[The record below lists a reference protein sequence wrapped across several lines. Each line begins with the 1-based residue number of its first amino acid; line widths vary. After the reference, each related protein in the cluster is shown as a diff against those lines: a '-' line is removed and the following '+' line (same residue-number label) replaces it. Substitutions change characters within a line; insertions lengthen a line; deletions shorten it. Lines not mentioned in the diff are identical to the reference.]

1 MCLILHAR
9 FYYLN
14 GRMRSLVTRVHR
26 RISNAHKILWR
37 FAGCVTGL
45 VLIAVDPAQ
54 AADGGIVGGSTASY
68 NIAFSNSY
76 AGSDFRKVMVRN
88 WQEIA
93 AQAQKD
99 GLIREAPVVSA
110 NNSASEQAAHI
121 QDMIVKG
128 ANAIVILAASDTA
141 LNGVIR
147 DACNAGIV
155 VVVMAS
161 LVTEPC
167 VYTVDYNWSAMGRVE
182 MDYIAGR
189 LKGNGTLLEI
199 RGIAGDATDKN
210 ISDGIRKAAGDY
222 PGLKFAKTVYGNWT
236 ASVARKEVALAL
248 PSLPSIDAVA
258 TQGGDGYGAAMAFKA
273 AGRPLPII
281 VMGNRQDEL
290 ALWKQERDA
299 NGYETVSVSASPSVS
314 QVGFWVAQQI
324 LAGKQVPKFVEVP
337 LVRIDAK
344 DLDTWLATMP
354 VGGAANPSY
363 SQASVAA
370 MIDAAISNT
379 APPTPLPEATKP

>member
-1 MCLILHAR
+1 MCLVLHAW

-26 RISNAHKILWR
+26 RISNTHQIFWR
-37 FAGCVTGL
+37 LAGFVTGL
-45 VLIAVDPAQ
+45 ALVAVNPAH
-54 AADGGIVGGSTASY
+54 AADGGIAGGPTASY
-68 NIAFSNSY
+68 SIAFSNSY

-93 AQAQKD
+93 VQAQKD

-210 ISDGIRKAAGDY
+210 ISDGIRKAASDY

-337 LVRIDAK
+337 LVRIDGK
-344 DLDTWLATMP
+344 DLDAWLATMP

-363 SQASVAA
+363 DQASVAA

-379 APPTPLPEATKP
+379 APPTPLPEVTKQ

>member
-1 MCLILHAR
+1 MNTKPIHQ
-9 FYYLN
+9 
-14 GRMRSLVTRVHR
+14 V
-26 RISNAHKILWR
+26 LWR
-37 FAGCVTGL
+37 LAACMTGL
-45 VLIAVDPAQ
+45 AIFATHPAQ
-54 AADGGIVGGSTASY
+54 AAESGIASGPTASY
-68 NIAFSNSY
+68 TIAFSNSY

-88 WQEIA
+88 WEEIA
-93 AQAQKD
+93 VQAQKE

-128 ANAIVILAASDTA
+128 VNAIVILAASDTA
-141 LNGVIR
+141 LDGVIR

-161 LVTEPC
+161 LVTEGC
-167 VYTVDYNWSAMGRVE
+167 VYTVDYNWAAMGRVE
-182 MDYIAGR
+182 IDYIAKR

-210 ISDGIRKAAGDY
+210 ISDGIRKAASDY

-248 PSLPSIDAVA
+248 PALPSIDAVA

-324 LAGKQVPKFVEVP
+324 LAGKPVPKFVEVP

-344 DLDTWLATMP
+344 DLDAWLATMP
-354 VGGAANPSY
+354 VGGAANPLY
-363 SQASVAA
+363 SQTSVAA
-370 MIDAAISNT
+370 MIDAAINNT
-379 APPTPLPEATKP
+379 APPPTPLPEVTKQ

>member
-1 MCLILHAR
+1 
-9 FYYLN
+9 
-14 GRMRSLVTRVHR
+14 
-26 RISNAHKILWR
+26 
-37 FAGCVTGL
+37 
-45 VLIAVDPAQ
+45 
-54 AADGGIVGGSTASY
+54 
-68 NIAFSNSY
+68 
-76 AGSDFRKVMVRN
+76 
-88 WQEIA
+88 
-93 AQAQKD
+93 
-99 GLIREAPVVSA
+99 
-110 NNSASEQAAHI
+110 
-121 QDMIVKG
+121 MIVKG
-128 ANAIVILAASDTA
+128 VDAIVILAASDTA

-161 LVTEPC
+161 LVTESC

-182 MDYIAGR
+182 MDYVAER

-199 RGIAGDATDKN
+199 RGIAGDATDQN

-222 PGLKFAKTVYGNWT
+222 PGLRFAKTVYGNWT

-248 PSLPSIDAVA
+248 PSLPRIDAVA

-299 NGYETVSVSASPSVS
+299 NGYETVSVSATPSVS

-344 DLDTWLATMP
+344 DLDAWLATMP
-354 VGGAANPSY
+354 VGGAANPYY

-370 MIDAAISNT
+370 MIDAAINHT
-379 APPTPLPEATKP
+379 AAPTPLPEVVKQ

>member
-1 MCLILHAR
+1 MCLILHSR

-26 RISNAHKILWR
+26 RISTIHKIFWR
-37 FAGCVTGL
+37 LAGCVTGL
-45 VLIAVDPAQ
+45 ALVAVNPAH
-54 AADGGIVGGSTASY
+54 AADGGIAGGPTASY
-68 NIAFSNSY
+68 SIAFSNSY

-93 AQAQKD
+93 VQAQKD

-182 MDYIAGR
+182 IDYIAER

-210 ISDGIRKAAGDY
+210 ISDGIRKAASDY
-222 PGLKFAKTVYGNWT
+222 PGLKFAKTVYGHWT

-354 VGGAANPSY
+354 VGGAANPLY

-379 APPTPLPEATKP
+379 AAPTPLPEVTKQ

>member
-1 MCLILHAR
+1 MNTKPIHEA
-9 FYYLN
+9 
-14 GRMRSLVTRVHR
+14 
-26 RISNAHKILWR
+26 LWR
-37 FAGCVTGL
+37 LAACTIGL
-45 VLIAVDPAQ
+45 AMAATHPAQ
-54 AADGGIVGGSTASY
+54 AAESGIASGPTANHS
-68 NIAFSNSY
+68 IAFSNSY

-93 AQAQKD
+93 LQAQKD

-128 ANAIVILAASDTA
+128 VDAIVILAASDTA
-141 LNGVIR
+141 LDGVIR
-147 DACNAGIV
+147 AACDAGIV

-161 LVTEPC
+161 LVTEGC
-167 VYTVDYNWSAMGRVE
+167 VYTVDYNWAAMGRVE
-182 MDYIAGR
+182 IDYIAKR

-210 ISDGIRKAAGDY
+210 ISDGIRKAASDY

-324 LAGKQVPKFVEVP
+324 LAGKPVPKFVEVP

-344 DLDTWLATMP
+344 DLDAWLVTMP
-354 VGGAANPSY
+354 VGGAANPLY

-370 MIDAAISNT
+370 MIDAAINNT
-379 APPTPLPEATKP
+379 AAPPTPLPEVTKQ

>member
-1 MCLILHAR
+1 
-9 FYYLN
+9 
-14 GRMRSLVTRVHR
+14 MRSLVTRVHR
-26 RISNAHKILWR
+26 RISNTHQIFWR
-37 FAGCVTGL
+37 LAGCVTGL
-45 VLIAVDPAQ
+45 ALVAVNPAH
-54 AADGGIVGGSTASY
+54 AADGGIAGGPTASY
-68 NIAFSNSY
+68 SIAFSNSY

-93 AQAQKD
+93 VQAQKD

-210 ISDGIRKAAGDY
+210 ISDGIRKAASDY

-337 LVRIDAK
+337 LVRIDGK
-344 DLDTWLATMP
+344 DLDAWLATMP

-363 SQASVAA
+363 DQASVAA

-379 APPTPLPEATKP
+379 APPTPLPEVTKQ

>member
-1 MCLILHAR
+1 
-9 FYYLN
+9 
-14 GRMRSLVTRVHR
+14 MRSLVTRVHR
-26 RISNAHKILWR
+26 CISIAHKIFWR
-37 FAGCVTGL
+37 LAGCVTGL
-45 VLIAVDPAQ
+45 ALVAVNPAH
-54 AADGGIVGGSTASY
+54 AADGGIAGGPTASY
-68 NIAFSNSY
+68 SIAFSNSY

-93 AQAQKD
+93 VQAQKD

-167 VYTVDYNWSAMGRVE
+167 AYTVDYNWAAMGRVE
-182 MDYIAGR
+182 IDYIAGR

-210 ISDGIRKAAGDY
+210 ISDGIRKAASDY
-222 PGLKFAKTVYGNWT
+222 PGLKFAKTVYGHWT

-354 VGGAANPSY
+354 VGGAANPLY

-379 APPTPLPEATKP
+379 AAPTPLPEVTKQ